1 MVLRGGLDMFPSEI
15 SAYIGDI
22 EWREIVDFHRSGDRV
37 YSFDDKYI
45 LKISENVSRLRE
57 EYEKDAWISGMISA
71 PKPVLFLF
79 EGGKAYYLR
88 ERLDGENLCGD
99 EFLSNP
105 EFLADLLVNAINTL
119 HNTKI
124 LDKKYILDEGYDT
137 LIHGDFCLPNI
148 LVNDGKISGFIDL
161 GDSGIG
167 DPWRDY
173 AWCIWSLRYNLK
185 TDAYTGLLLEKLGIE
200 FDQEKFDR
208 YTK

>member
-1 MVLRGGLDMFPSEI
+1 MFPYEI
-15 SAYIGDI
+15 MKLIGNM
-22 EWREIVDFHRSGDRV
+22 EWREIVDFHRSGDEV
-37 YSFDDKYI
+37 YSVGNKYI
-45 LKISENVSRLRE
+45 LKVSDKVSRLRE
-57 EYEKDAWISGMISA
+57 EYEKDSWISGMISA
-71 PKPVLFLF
+71 PKPVIFLI
-79 EGGKAYYLR
+79 EDGKAYYLR
-88 ERLDGENLCGD
+88 EYLDGENLCGD

-185 TDAYTGLLLEKLGIE
+185 TDTYTGLLLEKLGIE
-200 FDQEKFDR
+200 FDQEKFDK

>member
-1 MVLRGGLDMFPSEI
+1 MFPYEI
-15 SAYIGDI
+15 MKLIGNM
-22 EWREIVDFHRSGDRV
+22 EWREIVDFHRSGDEV
-37 YSFDDKYI
+37 YSVGNKYI
-45 LKISENVSRLRE
+45 LKVSDKVSRLRE
-57 EYEKDAWISGMISA
+57 EYEKDSWISGMISA
-71 PKPVLFLF
+71 PKPVLFLL

-88 ERLDGENLCGD
+88 EHLDGENLCGD

-105 EFLADLLVNAINTL
+105 EFLVDLLVNAINTL

-124 LDKKYILDEGYDT
+124 LDEKYILDEGYDT

-185 TDAYTGLLLEKLGIE
+185 TDAYTGLLLEKLSIE